1 MATKMTGMERRP
13 ETLGSSTF
21 PGATFPR
28 RDHWQI
34 IAVLIAALV
43 CLVGAGDAPA
53 ASKSPVRKVKY
64 GAIAMDRET
73 RAVGYSYDFLL
84 SRDAKREAL
93 KQCGSDT
100 CEVMVAFRSAC
111 GVIAEGKNKLWTAT
125 GATRQEAQA
134 KVLRRCGKNCP
145 VLAWACTR

>member
-1 MATKMTGMERRP
+1 MTGMERRS
-13 ETLGSSTF
+13 ETPGSRTF
-21 PGATFPR
+21 PRRTSPR

-43 CLVGAGDAPA
+43 CLAGAEDAPA
-53 ASKSPVRKVKY
+53 ASKSPVRQVKY

-93 KQCGSDT
+93 KQCGSGN

-111 GVIAEGKNKLWTAT
+111 GVIADGKNKLWTAT
-125 GATRQEAQA
+125 GATRQEAQT
-134 KVLRRCGKNCP
+134 KVLRRCGKDCP